1 MRSKK
6 FTYWVMIVVA
16 AMATVA
22 LTFGCGAAEEPAAPR
37 VVEVIKEVPVEKVVI
52 QEVVKEVPVE
62 KEVIKEVEVE
72 KVVEKEVVKEVTVE
86 KVVVKEVEVE
96 VAKEGGPIT
105 PTGTIVVAATS
116 IATPS
121 GWPTFAPNWQTLAMT
136 RVQEALM
143 HGDIDGKGV
152 LTYHPWL
159 AESWE
164 MGPDLAYTDFKLRE
178 GVQFHKGW
186 AS

>member
-1 MRSKK
+1 MRRSK
-6 FTYWVMIVVA
+6 FTPLVTVIA
-16 AMATVA
+16 AGIAVLAFT
-22 LTFGCGAAEEPAAPR
+22 LGCSASEDTPAEPQI
-37 VVEVIKEVPVEKVVI
+37 VEVIKEVPVEKVVVK
-52 QEVVKEVPVE
+52 EVVKEVPVE
-62 KEVIKEVEVE
+62 KEVVKEVEVE
-72 KVVEKEVVKEVTVE
+72 KIVQKEVIKEVPVE

-96 VAKEGGPIT
+96 VAAMSGPIT
-105 PTGTIVVAATS
+105 PTGTITVAASS

-143 HGDIDGKGV
+143 HGDIDSKGN

-164 MGPDLAYTDFKLRE
+164 MAPDLSLI
-178 GVQFHKGW
+178 HI
-186 AS
+186 